1 MLCRYSNM
9 YRPADT
15 SFVINVGS
23 KRLRPIRISLPKPP
37 RFHLIDGWGKHPDDQ
52 YFRKLEIPE
61 RLARLEKEIMSQY
74 KDKNRGINGNA
85 ILTTFW
91 EELENRKKYLE
102 DEIAFMKKVIW
113 HMWYGYWVYI
123 DGKPTFLPPWY
134 YSYLNF
140 HRMTTKAGYTYPE
153 YRDRN
158 RIFWVARFYLQNTT
172 ETFADY
178 DKDGIAIKI
187 PDEEGNMRYRML
199 DTGRKLFVGTIE
211 PKGRREGR
219 TNEGCHTIRRIMGAT
234 RGADK
239 LGTIVSMGGENAETH
254 FRQKLIPAWNAEPLW
269 IRPVWVGG
277 FGKFRQL
284 EFRANGMTDVDTL
297 DTMINFTD
305 SADDLANDGKM
316 LFAGLFDEQG
326 KGKRTG
332 NVQDRWNVNKE
343 AMTLGGGSDIIGW
356 SIHPSTVEKMEE
368 GGKDYM
374 DMCDLSNFYKR
385 GKDGQTATGL
395 AVIYMRS
402 SHGLEGFLDK
412 WGQAVLFGPTERQI
426 RHGYK
431 PRIGSVTYVKNRR
444 RDLYDENDPKKME
457 QYRSFVR
464 KHPEDYDECWTGVA
478 GQLGLDNEKIR
489 RRKLQLLN
497 KTETVTGEL
506 VWADK
511 LRLIVRFEECPNGR
525 WIVAELPERE
535 DANQISTMEQFS
547 AIEGDDV
554 TMNRP
559 AYPNR
564 YMIGMDIQE
573 FSNKAESVHIEA
585 KGTKLSDTAI
595 AILKRGD
602 RKIQEDD
609 PRKCGKKFIASFRSR
624 LSSNIEAFDEVQK
637 AMILWGALVSLE
649 QNRKDI
655 WQTFVEKRFAGY
667 LNFNVER
674 LADGQFQI
682 AAKPGTFLTPKRK
695 KDGFTFLAD
704 YVSLYC
710 DNEPIYEFLDDLDQI
725 SSMEELTKHDRIA
738 AHMHALIGDD
748 SIYADLLDGVQAD
761 QDSFEILGA
770 KAYTY

>member
-1 MLCRYSNM
+1 M

-23 KRLRPIRISLPKPP
+23 KRLRPIRISLPEPP
-37 RFHLIDGWGKHPDDQ
+37 RLHLIDGWGQHPDDQ
-52 YFRKLEIPE
+52 YFKRLEIPE
-61 RLARLEKEIMSQY
+61 RLVRLEKEIMSQF
-74 KDKNRGINGNA
+74 KDKNRGINGNS
-85 ILTTFW
+85 ILSAFW
-91 EELENRKKYLE
+91 EELENRKKHLE
-102 DEIAFMKKVIW
+102 DEINFMKKVVW

-123 DGKPTFLPPWY
+123 DGKPTYIPPWY
-134 YSYLNF
+134 FSYLNF
-140 HRMTTKAGYTYPE
+140 HRMTLKTGYGYPE
-153 YRDRN
+153 YRERN
-158 RIFWVARFYLQNTT
+158 RLFFLARHYLFNTT

-178 DKDGIAIKI
+178 DKNGIAIKT

-199 DTGRKLFVGTIE
+199 DTGHKLFVGTIE

-219 TNEGCHTIRRIMGAT
+219 TNEGCHILRRIMGAT

-269 IRPVWVGG
+269 IRPVWIGG

-284 EFRANGMTDVDTL
+284 EFRANGLTDVDTL
-297 DTMINFTD
+297 DTLINFTD

-316 LFAGLFDEQG
+316 LIGGVFDEQG

-343 AMTLGGGSDIIGW
+343 AMTLGGGSDVIGW

-368 GGKDYM
+368 GGKDYK

-385 GKDGQTATGL
+385 GKDGQTDTGL
-395 AVIYMRS
+395 ALLYLRS
-402 SHGLEGFLDK
+402 SYGLEGYMDK
-412 WGQAVLFGPTERQI
+412 WGQPVLFSPTERQI
-426 RHGYK
+426 RNGYK
-431 PRIGSVTYVKNRR
+431 ERLGSVTHVENKRR
-444 RDLYDENDPKKME
+444 GYYDENDPKKME
-457 QYRSFVR
+457 QYRSYVR

-489 RRKLQLLN
+489 KQKLQLLN
-497 KTETVTGEL
+497 KSRTVPGEL

-511 LRLIVRFEECPNGR
+511 SRFVVRFVERADGR
-525 WIVAELPERE
+525 WIVAEVPSKE
-535 DANQISTMEQFS
+535 DANQISTMEQYS
-547 AIEGDDV
+547 AIEDEDV
-554 TMNRP
+554 IMNRP

-564 YMIGMDIQE
+564 YMIGMDIQQ
-573 FSNKAESVHIEA
+573 FSNKAEAVHIES

-595 AILKRGD
+595 AVFKRRDKHVDTG
-602 RKIQEDD
+602 DD
-609 PRKCGKKFIASFRSR
+609 PKTWRKHFVASFRAR
-624 LSSNIEAFDEVQK
+624 LSSNIEATDELMK
-637 AMILWGALVSLE
+637 AMIFWGSLVSLE
-649 QNRKDI
+649 QNRTDI
-655 WQTFVEKRFAGY
+655 WEKIVEKRFAGY
-667 LNFNVER
+667 LNFNVEM
-674 LADGQFQI
+674 LADGQYKI
-682 AAKPGTFLTPKRK
+682 ASKPGTFLTPKRK

-710 DNEPIYEFLDDLDQI
+710 ENEPIYEFLDDLDQI

-748 SIYADLLDGVQAD
+748 SIYADLLDGVQVD
-761 QDSFEILGA
+761 QDSFEVLGA
-770 KAYTY
+770 NTYTY